1 MNHKEIAIITDSCAD
16 VPREFVEKYHIYVL
30 PMQIN
35 YSAGRFRDGIDITAE
50 EVYELQKREPLHS
63 STPSGEDIEALF
75 SHLEETGISKAIAI
89 MLGSGISGTI
99 NHVRLAA
106 ADSRVDCF
114 LIDSLSASIGC
125 GASVMQT
132 ALWREEGFD
141 FDTLCQKA
149 ANLCKSTKV
158 LFTLNTLEYLAKGGR
173 ISKTTAV
180 AGNMLNIKP
189 MLSFDSVTGEIYVPV
204 KIRGTKF
211 LEQKMI
217 EQIAGYAKE
226 SLAGNRPYNLMVAD
240 GGNAEEGNHLQEKLM
255 EAFPD
260 ARNIFRARIG
270 ATLGV
275 YLGPRLLGVGIQFL
289 D

>member
-1 MNHKEIAIITDSCAD
+1 MNHEEIAIITDSCAD
-16 VPREFVEKYHIYVL
+16 IPREFIEKYHIYVL

-35 YSAGRFRDGIDITAE
+35 YSGGRFRDGIDITAE
-50 EVYELQKREPLHS
+50 EVYELQKKELLHS
-63 STPSGEDIEALF
+63 STPSGEDIESLF
-75 SHLEETGISKAIAI
+75 SMLEENGIQKAIAI

-106 ADSRVDCF
+106 DDSRVDCF

-149 ANLCKSTKV
+149 AKLCKSTKV
-158 LFTLNTLEYLAKGGR
+158 FFTLNTLEYLAKGGR
-173 ISKTTAV
+173 INKTTAV

-189 MLSFDSVTGEIYVPV
+189 MLSFDSVTGEIYVPL
-204 KIRGTKF
+204 KIRGTKL
-211 LEQKMI
+211 LETKMI
-217 EQIAGYAKE
+217 ELIAGYTKE
-226 SLAGNRPYNLMVAD
+226 SHSENRPYNLMVAD
-240 GGNAEEGNHLQEKLM
+240 GGNVEEGNHLQEKLT
-255 EAFPD
+255 EAFPN
-260 ARNIFRARIG
+260 AKQVFRAQIG

-275 YLGPRLLGVGIQFL
+275 YLGPKLLGVGIQFL